1 MVGQN
6 QYLAILYA
14 AYPTLLKIFFS
25 VPEKEVELRV
35 GISSEYYYGRYKSRA
50 SFSEKATGGQGGE
63 GGGLGY
69 LQVSIMACTERLHQK
84 GVSFSGFRYMK
95 EKGFH

>member
-25 VPEKEVELRV
+25 VPEKEVKLRV

-50 SFSEKATGGQGGE
+50 SFSEKATGGQGGG

-69 LQVSIMACTERLHQK
+69 LQVSLMACTGRLLQK

-95 EKGFH
+95 EKRFH